1 MKQIIELTIAPD
13 GRSRIETQGFTGDS
27 CRTASRFLEQALGK
41 STSEQL
47 KPEFHQHVSEEEHLQ
62 EGH

>member
-1 MKQIIELTIAPD
+1 MNQTIEIIITPD
-13 GRSRIETQGFTGDS
+13 GQSRLETQGFSGSD

-47 KPEFHQHVSEEEHLQ
+47 KPEFHQNASEEEHLQ

>member
-1 MKQIIELTIAPD
+1 MNQIIELTIAPD
-13 GRSRIETQGFTGDS
+13 GQSRVETQGFTGDS

-47 KPEFHQHVSEEEHLQ
+47 KPEFHQRVSRDEHLQ

>member
-1 MKQIIELTIAPD
+1 MNQTIEIMISPD
-13 GRSRIETQGFTGDS
+13 GQSRIETQGFTGNS

-47 KPEFHQHVSEEEHLQ
+47 KSEFHQHASENEHLQ

>member
-1 MKQIIELTIAPD
+1 MNQIIELTIAPD
-13 GRSRIETQGFTGDS
+13 GQSRVETQGFNGDS

-41 STSEQL
+41 STAEQL
-47 KPEFHQHVSEEEHLQ
+47 KPEFHQRASQDEHLQ

>member
-1 MKQIIELTIAPD
+1 MNQIIELTIAPD

-27 CRTASRFLEQALGK
+27 CRTASRFLEQALGNA
-41 STSEQL
+41 TSEQL
-47 KPEFHQHVSEEEHLQ
+47 KPEFHQNASEEEHLQ

>member
-47 KPEFHQHVSEEEHLQ
+47 KPEFHQHASEEEHLQ